1 MTSGAASAWPARR
14 RAVRRRAYDDYYDEG
29 VDGGYEDY
37 PEGYG
42 QPAQDSYRG
51 YEPQEPGNGMLGQT
65 RRGEAESV
73 AVYTRSGQLVGEAD
87 RHATTYGP
95 SVEPTCRPG
104 AYDTP
109 SSYAQAQSQ
118 RAALS
123 SVPTTAPV
131 SSTEARVNAV
141 LEGTPQLPAY
151 VLRPESYDDVETVVR
166 RVRTRQPVVL
176 VFAGRP
182 APRSPSA
189 CSISAMDSLAAPAP
203 LCASSATACSSS
215 CRWVA
220 RSRRPTLP
228 SCVKTAISSS
238 RSCHLVNA
246 ITIARLVRTLFEFY
260 NYLILGYVLLSWFPI
275 RPGSLMDDIGA
286 VLQSLVGP
294 YLNFF
299 RRFIP
304 PLGMIDWS
312 PVVAIL
318 VLSLLENFIIRL
330 IL

>member
-1 MTSGAASAWPARR
+1 MAQPAAEPYGDEP
-14 RAVRRRAYDDYYDEG
+14 YDDYYDEG

-51 YEPQEPGNGMLGQT
+51 HEPQEPGNGMLGQT

-95 SVEPTCRPG
+95 SAEPAYRPG

-109 SSYAQAQSQ
+109 SSYAQAQNQ

-176 VFAGRP
+176 VFAG
-182 APRSPSA
+182 
-189 CSISAMDSLAAPAP
+189 
-203 LCASSATACSSS
+203 
-215 CRWVA
+215 
-220 RSRRPTLP
+220 
-228 SCVKTAISSS
+228 
-238 RSCHLVNA
+238 
-246 ITIARLVRTLFEFY
+246 VRTEVAKRVLDFSYGFACGSGASVRELGDRVFIVLPVGCEVKETDLAKLRKDG
-260 NYLILGYVLLSWFPI
+260 YLK
-275 RPGSLMDDIGA
+275 
-286 VLQSLVGP
+286 Q
-294 YLNFF
+294 
-299 RRFIP
+299 
-304 PLGMIDWS
+304 
-312 PVVAIL
+312 
-318 VLSLLENFIIRL
+318 
-330 IL
+330 